1 MQQPFARIFT
11 LVSFLVL
18 SACAGGGGS
27 QSATATPSP
36 EPSPT
41 ETAPAAAATTA
52 AATATAAAVATAS
65 ATQNPLASVQYT
77 DIGGNF
83 AETAIKQEAA
93 LGIFGS
99 PTTGPFHPDGQVTRA
114 QYIDWLVTADNIY
127 FKDTPAGQIRLADS
141 NSDQTF
147 VDVPKTNPYFAQIEG
162 MADAGYVIGIDK
174 THFAPNQPLTRE
186 ELVAIQVNRYM
197 NGTASSPIASASGM
211 YCVGLLDKASISKP
225 YWPEFNTDQCSGF
238 NGQDD
243 VQRIFGS
250 VRTLH
255 PQKPVTRAEV
265 AVALQKVAGRNPAS
279 VLPH

>member
-1 MQQPFARIFT
+1 MQQPFLRIFT
-11 LVSFLVL
+11 VVSFLVL
-18 SACAGGGGS
+18 SACAGGSGS
-27 QSATATPSP
+27 QSSTATPSP
-36 EPSPT
+36 PEPSAT
-41 ETAPAAAATTA
+41 E
-52 AATATAAAVATAS
+52 TATAA
-65 ATQNPLASVQYT
+65 QNPFAGVQFT
-77 DIGGNF
+77 DITGNF
-83 AETAIKQEAA
+83 AQTAIQQEAA
-93 LGIFGS
+93 LGIFG
-99 PTTGPFHPDGQVTRA
+99 PTTTGPFHPDGQVTRA
-114 QYIDWLVTADNIY
+114 QYIDWLVTANNIY

-147 VDVPKTNPYFAQIEG
+147 VDVPKTNPYFAQIQG
-162 MADAGYVIGIDK
+162 MADAGYVIGLDK
-174 THFAPNQPLTRE
+174 THFGPEQPLTRE

-211 YCVGLLDKASISKP
+211 YCVGLLDKTAVSKP
-225 YWPEFNTDQCSGF
+225 YWPAFNTDQCTGF

-243 VQRIFGS
+243 LHRIFGS